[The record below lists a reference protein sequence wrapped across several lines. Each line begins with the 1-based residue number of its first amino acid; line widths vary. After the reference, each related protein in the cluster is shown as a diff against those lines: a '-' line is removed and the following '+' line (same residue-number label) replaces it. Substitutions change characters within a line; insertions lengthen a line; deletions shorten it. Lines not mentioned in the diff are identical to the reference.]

1 MSVGSNGDVTGR
13 APVRSQTPRRSMRNR
28 LAVAAGASAVMLA
41 LSGCSAQVRR
51 GWLPGS
57 SDAEV
62 TNQTG
67 RISQLWVGSWTAA
80 LIVGVITWGLI
91 LWCVAVYRKRKDD
104 DQLPVQLRYHVPL
117 EVMYVILPIIMVGVL
132 FYYTARDMSAIE
144 DTSAEPDLTVQVIG
158 KQWSW
163 DFNYV
168 DDDVY
173 DTGQHAQSIGT
184 TGVLADQPTLYL
196 PVDERVQFV
205 LNSRDVIHS
214 FWVPAFLYK
223 KDIIPGRTNEFQIVP
238 QVEGEYVGKCAEL
251 CGEEHSS
258 MLFNVKVVSRE
269 EYDAHMADLRDR
281 GQEGQLGLEFSRLQD
296 TRDTAADGTDGGEG

>member
-1 MSVGSNGDVTGR
+1 VHPD
-13 APVRSQTPRRSMRNR
+13 TPRRTRR
-28 LAVAAGASAVMLA
+28 PALKWAGLAAVVAVA
-41 LSGCSAQVRR
+41 LSGCSAEVER

-57 SDAEV
+57 SENEITD
-62 TNQTG
+62 QTG
-67 RISQLWVGSWTAA
+67 RITNLWVGSWVAA
-80 LIVGVITWGLI
+80 LLVGILVWGLI
-91 LWCVAVYRKRKDD
+91 IWCVAVYRKRKDD

-117 EVMYVILPIIMVGVL
+117 EIMYVILPIIMVGVL
-132 FYYTARDMSAIE
+132 FYYTARDMTEIQ

-173 DTGQHAQSIGT
+173 DTGQHAQEVGA
-184 TGVLADQPTLYL
+184 TGVLAEQPTLYL
-196 PVDERVQFV
+196 PVGERVEFV
-205 LNSRDVIHS
+205 LDSRDVIHS

-223 KDIIPGRTNEFQIVP
+223 QDMIPGRTNTFQVVP

-258 MLFNVKVVSRE
+258 MLFNVKVVSRD
-269 EYDAHMADLRDR
+269 EYDAHIEDLRDA
-281 GQEGQLGLEFSRLQD
+281 GQEGQLGLEYNRLQD
-296 TRDTAADGTDGGEG
+296 VRVTGEGPEGEEGES